1 MAGDVVLEVRSL
13 RGQRGDPVASSRIHA
28 MHASQPEAPPR
39 HPGGHVTQ
47 VEDTACVVQK
57 RGLRQRRKFG
67 VISKQVVCKATQ
79 ARMKSSKEE
88 EWRGTRRQFQNHP
101 EALSLGDD

>member
-1 MAGDVVLEVRSL
+1 MAGDVILEVRSL
-13 RGQRGDPVASSRIHA
+13 RGQGGDPVASSRIHA
-28 MHASQPEAPPR
+28 MPGSLRRLRR

-47 VEDTACVVQK
+47 VEDTAYVVQK

-88 EWRGTRRQFQNHP
+88 VWRGTRRQFQNHP
-101 EALSLGDD
+101 EGLSLGDD